1 VLFNSV
7 TRVARFILEKRQKVR
22 DLAAQFRH
30 AERGFGQLINHTERK
45 FLVPDAG
52 TPADAVWR

>member
-22 DLAAQFRH
+22 DLAVQFRH
-30 AERGFGQLINHTERK
+30 AERDFGQLINHDERK

-52 TPADAVWR
+52 TLSDAVWR